1 MTGSRPASDS
11 GSAPELVA
19 NGRSAAHAE
28 ALDSVVSPH
37 RREPAA
43 RPSADL
49 RRRVVALQR
58 AADRELRR
66 RGVLSL
72 PGTVDAPVR
81 GARVRGALGN
91 VASRPVSRARAV
103 RGVLSGI
110 ADPQRARAARDALGS
125 IADREQTRA
134 VRNALGGLNESQ
146 QAQALRQALG
156 ALSRLPRPPL
166 PARLPTREALQQDVP
181 TQLMGALGQL
191 AISLRNLTGRE
202 VIDLESLN
210 ELMSFAYRAVEVR
223 AQHAKLNYKLDDFG
237 FDPEWTETILPLA
250 KLVYRKYWRVDTTGV
265 EHVPRRG
272 GALLVSNHAGV
283 LPFDGAMIK
292 VALFEHGIDRH
303 ARALIADWFF
313 GLPML
318 SWFLRRS
325 GQTLGNQRD
334 THRLLTAGEL
344 VLVFPEGV
352 KGTGKL
358 WSERYRLRRFGRG
371 GFVESA
377 IRAGVPII
385 PISVVGSEEL
395 YPMLADIR
403 PLAQLTGFPY
413 FPITPTWP
421 WLGPL
426 GLVPLPSKWRIQFHP
441 AVRTDELPRAAADD
455 PSIVMDYADRVRDVI
470 QEGLVANLM
479 QRRSAF
485 R

>member
-1 MTGSRPASDS
+1 MTSS
-11 GSAPELVA
+11 GELSV
-19 NGRSAAHAE
+19 GLGDDGHA
-28 ALDSVVSPH
+28 ALDEVVAP
-37 RREPAA
+37 RRRARGVRAA
-43 RPSADL
+43 ADL
-49 RRRVVALQR
+49 RTRLIALQR
-58 AADRELRR
+58 AADSELRR

-72 PGTVDAPVR
+72 PTATSAASPASR
-81 GARVRGALGN
+81 RARVRG
-91 VASRPVSRARAV
+91 
-103 RGVLSGI
+103 VL
-110 ADPQRARAARDALGS
+110 
-125 IADREQTRA
+125 
-134 VRNALGGLNESQ
+134 
-146 QAQALRQALG
+146 
-156 ALSRLPRPPL
+156 RLPRPPL
-166 PARLPTREALQQDVP
+166 PPLPSRIPSRESLQQELP
-181 TQLMGALGQL
+181 MQMMGALGQL
-191 AISLRNLTGRE
+191 AISLRNLTGRD

-210 ELMSFAYRAVEVR
+210 ELLGFVFRAAEVR
-223 AQHAKLNYKLDDFG
+223 KQHNALQYKLDDFG
-237 FDPEWTETILPLA
+237 FDPEWTESLLPLA
-250 KLVYRKYWRVDTTGV
+250 KLVYRKYWRVETAGV
-265 EHVPRRG
+265 KHVPRRG

-292 VALFEHGIDRH
+292 TALFEHGIDRH

-313 GLPML
+313 TLPGL

-371 GFVESA
+371 GFVETA
-377 IRAGVPII
+377 IRARVPII

-426 GLVPLPSKWRIQFHP
+426 GLVPLPSKWRIEFHAP
-441 AVRTDELPRAAADD
+441 VRTDELPAEAADD
-455 PSIVMDYADRVRDVI
+455 PSVVMEYADRVRDTI

-479 QRRSAF
+479 QRRGVF
-485 R
+485 RG